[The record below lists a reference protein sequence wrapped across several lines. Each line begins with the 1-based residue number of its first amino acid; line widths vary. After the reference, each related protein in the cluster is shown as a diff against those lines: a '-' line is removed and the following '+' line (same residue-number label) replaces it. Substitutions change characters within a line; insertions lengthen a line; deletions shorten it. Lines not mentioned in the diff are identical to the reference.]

1 MTDPKI
7 DVHPAEA
14 VAVLAASWAAT
25 SLVAKAIE
33 AIVPA
38 PVKLPA
44 KLAWMAGKFVVAS
57 AIGDIAAEKVV
68 KQYSQI
74 IRGALP
80 TIKDSIKDIVSDE
93 DDAQ

>member
-1 MTDPKI
+1 MTTKI
-7 DVHPAEA
+7 DIHPAEA

-25 SLVAKAIE
+25 SLIGKAIE
-33 AIVPA
+33 TVVPA

-68 KQYSQI
+68 KQYSHI
-74 IRGALP
+74 IRNVKP
-80 TIKDSIKDIVSDE
+80 TIQDVVKDIVEDE